1 MLPLWLHILHPMPW
15 PSPITVAVPARMFL
29 YKSAIVLGIERGAFS
44 EKKEIAQKTI
54 SAFVT
59 IELDQHWW
67 VRAL

>member
-1 MLPLWLHILHPMPW
+1 
-15 PSPITVAVPARMFL
+15 MFL